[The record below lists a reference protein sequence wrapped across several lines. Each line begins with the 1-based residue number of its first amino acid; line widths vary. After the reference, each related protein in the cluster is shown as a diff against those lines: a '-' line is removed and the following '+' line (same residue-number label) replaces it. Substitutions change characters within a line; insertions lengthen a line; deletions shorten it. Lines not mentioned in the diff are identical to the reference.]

1 MNDAPSY
8 PVGTIFE
15 MAAIPEEAFPR
26 FLAELPDLIAYLRH
40 MQAMN
45 DMLIPEGVEVQL
57 ETPTWTDDDKRMANI
72 SISAGDEEIASMRIK
87 MQPVSQYKQEKA
99 NG

>member
-15 MAAIPEEAFPR
+15 MASIPEEAFPR

-45 DMLIPEGVEVQL
+45 DMLIPEGVQVEF
-57 ETPTWTDDDKRMANI
+57 EAPTWTDDDKRMANI
-72 SISAGDEEIASMRIK
+72 NITTPDGEEIASMRVK
-87 MQPVSQYKQEKA
+87 MPERSK
-99 NG
+99 